1 MTPQNRIF
9 SNKYYKNILLGNA
22 FFQSDRVLGADTRT
36 RPYVEAFA
44 ANNDLFFQNFTC
56 ARSRPSIPY
65 PILVLA
71 LLALLLGEMPNASMT
86 ASAPNDVHSVQSN
99 CL

>member
-22 FFQSDRVLGADTRT
+22 FFQSDRALGADART

-56 ARSRPSIPY
+56 AARFGGSASI
-65 PILVLA
+65 I
-71 LLALLLGEMPNASMT
+71 LLACCACNAWHPSF
-86 ASAPNDVHSVQSN
+86 
-99 CL
+99 

>member
-1 MTPQNRIF
+1 MTPMNRIF

-22 FFQSDRVLGADTRT
+22 FFQSDRALGADART

-56 ARSRPSIPY
+56 AGSRPKHTVCRSWLCWQSPW
-65 PILVLA
+65 
-71 LLALLLGEMPNASMT
+71 EMPSTPLT
-86 ASAPNDVHSVQSN
+86 ASAPNDLRFVKFIN
-99 CL
+99 F

>member
-1 MTPQNRIF
+1 MRLRLGRQGYMTPQNRIF

-22 FFQSDRVLGADTRT
+22 FFQSDRALGADPRT

-56 ARSRPSIPY
+56 APSC
-65 PILVLA
+65 
-71 LLALLLGEMPNASMT
+71 LGPRF
-86 ASAPNDVHSVQSN
+86 QF
-99 CL
+99 

>member
-22 FFQSDRVLGADTRT
+22 FFQSDRALGADPRT

-56 ARSRPSIPY
+56 ALSC
-65 PILVLA
+65 LVSNFT
-71 LLALLLGEMPNASMT
+71 LLAVPGKVVQAQLIAV
-86 ASAPNDVHSVQSN
+86 AAP
-99 CL
+99 

>member
-22 FFQSDRVLGADTRT
+22 FFQSDRALGSDPRT

-44 ANNDLFFQNFTC
+44 ANNELFFQNFTC
-56 ARSRPSIPY
+56 A
-65 PILVLA
+65 
-71 LLALLLGEMPNASMT
+71 ASCSAT
-86 ASAPNDVHSVQSN
+86 APA
-99 CL
+99 CLPASTWFCVFLSF